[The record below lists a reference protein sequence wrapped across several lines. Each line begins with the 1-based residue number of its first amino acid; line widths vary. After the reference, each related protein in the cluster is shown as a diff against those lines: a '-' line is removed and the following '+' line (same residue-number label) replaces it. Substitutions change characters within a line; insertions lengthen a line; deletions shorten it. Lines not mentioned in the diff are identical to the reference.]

1 MKNKGFTLIELLA
14 VIVILAIIALIATPI
29 ILGIIK
35 DAKENANKRSAENY
49 IDAINTS
56 IVSSAL
62 DNKKISDGEY
72 NILSDG
78 NICLG
83 ILVNNVCDGDT
94 LKVEMDGE
102 VPTGGTIIIDNGTVS
117 DGTALTIGK
126 TTYKKEN
133 GELVKENEESIPE
146 PVSFKE
152 DSWKTISLNVQAGNI
167 EVYKK
172 NLEEDVNNTKTVDM
186 GIYGTHTVRIANTS
200 TPDECK
206 TEGFS
211 QTACGFVVEF
221 EDIITTH
228 NMNSIATNVGGYP
241 ASEMYKFINEEK
253 EDTTTSIY
261 ESLPKDLKNVIIDT
275 KVISSHGSTSGETN
289 FVSIDKLYLLST
301 KEVWGK
307 KGASNVI
314 NYDTAEAETRQLDY
328 YEQEE
333 VTTNS
338 GTYAKAIK
346 EYNGSATWWWLRSAD
361 SGSASIF
368 YRVST
373 SGRWDYCSA
382 SSTNGVAVAFRIG

>member
-35 DAKENANKRSAENY
+35 DSEKKSKEISIKNYASAIEQ
-49 IDAINTS
+49 AIVRRNMKEEYKPSKCEITDGKVFCDDS
-56 IVSSAL
+56 EIPLEVQV
-62 DNKKISDGEY
+62 DGE
-72 NILSDG
+72 
-78 NICLG
+78 
-83 ILVNNVCDGDT
+83 T
-94 LKVEMDGE
+94 PKE
-102 VPTGGTIIIDNGTVS
+102 GTIVIENGTVVKVVEK
-117 DGTALTIGK
+117 AENKYVI
-126 TTYKKEN
+126 YEN
-133 GELVKENEESIPE
+133 GEILHNGEIPE

-346 EYNGSATWWWLRSAD
+346 EYNGSATWWWLRSAH
-361 SGSASIF
+361 
-368 YRVST
+368 
-373 SGRWDYCSA
+373 
-382 SSTNGVAVAFRIG
+382 SSTTFTFYGVDSDGGWSSTGASATSEVAVAFRIG